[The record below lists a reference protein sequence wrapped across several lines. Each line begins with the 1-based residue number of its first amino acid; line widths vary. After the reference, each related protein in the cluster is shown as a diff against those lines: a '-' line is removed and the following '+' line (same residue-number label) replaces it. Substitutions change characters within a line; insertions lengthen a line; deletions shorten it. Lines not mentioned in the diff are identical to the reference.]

1 MIEMGCSVIQ
11 GFGCFRRWG
20 ALQEQESTEAA
31 AAAAM
36 HAIQL
41 DGPSKQ
47 LLQVDSLRQALH
59 QRDRQ
64 QPHGQQDDGQAERQ
78 GSGAEPS
85 GQVDEQQADEGELEG
100 QLDRQSPVQT
110 QLQAS
115 TSTSSAHGADACEV
129 PPAAHGVQE
138 DALHSLFCCP
148 LTKVRG
154 KSLAQP
160 GILPGF
166 SH

>member
-1 MIEMGCSVIQ
+1 MGCMVIQ
-11 GFGCFRRWG
+11 GLGIFRLWG
-20 ALQEQESTEAA
+20 GLQVQESMEAA

-36 HAIQL
+36 HTIQL

-47 LLQVDSLRQALH
+47 LLEVASLRQALH
-59 QRDRQ
+59 QPDRQ
-64 QPHGQQDDGQAERQ
+64 QPHGQQLDGQAERQ

-100 QLDRQSPVQT
+100 QLHRQSPVQAK
-110 QLQAS
+110 LQAS

-129 PPAAHGVQE
+129 PPAAHGVPE

-154 KSLAQP
+154 KYLGQP

-166 SH
+166 CH